1 MVFLLL
7 RCDNSNT
14 HSHTHTQAYR
24 LLRMAFPLK
33 EPVGVGGSPSVRV
46 HPRRKL
52 LQGVGKFIFY
62 GFVSV
67 QDVAR
72 HRHLQHLLP
81 TQRGWDLRHHQTIED
96 GGEKSYK
103 PRSKQ
108 TNAQQKK
115 KVNH

>member
-1 MVFLLL
+1 M
-7 RCDNSNT
+7 RI
-14 HSHTHTQAYR
+14 
-24 LLRMAFPLK
+24 
-33 EPVGVGGSPSVRV
+33 

-81 TQRGWDLRHHQTIED
+81 TQRGWDLRHHQTIEAS
-96 GGEKSYK
+96 GKAEKRY
-103 PRSKQ
+103 KQ
-108 TNAQQKK
+108 TNAKEKK
-115 KVNH
+115 EKKESESLVKVIYDLETPSIATISIL